1 MGGVALVYLL
11 MAVAGLTALWLVA
24 RQDRRPATLAATFVL
39 AAAGVTLA
47 DWVAFGWFDLYRYLP
62 HLVSDPQ
69 IDCALGELLADIL
82 FVPSLAVLVAARL
95 PGRIVALRIHVNRKR
110 GVPPTKSGAIRD
122 RDLSAPEMAKT
133 WAAAR
138 EMGIAIQMHLI
149 PCHAPQIEALAARFP
164 DVPVILDHLARAGE
178 GTPAEFDGVLK
189 MARLPRVYMKF
200 SGVNYSSK
208 EPFPH
213 RDAKPVV
220 RRAFDAFGPRRMLWG
235 GLGMNMAQ
243 FRQAVE
249 LFDEML
255 YFASAAEKAR
265 IRGGNAMELYG
276 FSRA

>member
-1 MGGVALVYLL
+1 VIVHPEPY
-11 MAVAGLTALWLVA
+11 
-24 RQDRRPATLAATFVL
+24 QD
-39 AAAGVTLA
+39 
-47 DWVAFGWFDLYRYLP
+47 DHRYLEYCFAHEP
-62 HLVSDPQ
+62 RRGFFKGTCLFDPV
-69 IDCALGELLADIL
+69 DPETPARMKTL
-82 FVPSLAVLVAARL
+82 AARL

-122 RDLSAPEMAKT
+122 RDLTAPEMAKT

-164 DVPVILDHLARAGE
+164 DAPVILDHLARAGE

-249 LFDEML
+249 LSNEML

-265 IRGGNAMELYG
+265 IRGENAMELYG